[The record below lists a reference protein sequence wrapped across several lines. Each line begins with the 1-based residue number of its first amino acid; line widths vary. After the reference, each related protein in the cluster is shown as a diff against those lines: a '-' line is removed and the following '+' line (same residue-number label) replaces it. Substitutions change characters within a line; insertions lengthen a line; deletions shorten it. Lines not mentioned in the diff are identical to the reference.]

1 MYVCSHGYVYDMS
14 ASTSHKHTPSSREKC
29 TEREIIAEAEG
40 TTTDI
45 DEVVIVV
52 VVVVDEM
59 MGTHHHVEITE
70 MVVEDVEGTTAT
82 RPEKAES
89 CVR

>member
-1 MYVCSHGYVYDMS
+1 MS
-14 ASTSHKHTPSSREKC
+14 TTSHKQHTSSSREKC
-29 TEREIIAEAEG
+29 TEREIIGEAEG

-45 DEVVIVV
+45 DEVVIV